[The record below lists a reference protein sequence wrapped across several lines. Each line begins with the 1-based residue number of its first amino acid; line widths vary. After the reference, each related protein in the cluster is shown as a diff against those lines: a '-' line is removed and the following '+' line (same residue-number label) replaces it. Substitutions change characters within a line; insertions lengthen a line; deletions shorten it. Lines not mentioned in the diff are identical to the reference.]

1 MSDTIPLAIA
11 FTETINAYFKG
22 TDATRCMVK
31 ITGNVMMSF
40 PAGVV
45 RVFKENPNPAL
56 LSFKIKKYLQIRKY
70 NAQQTTYR
78 TGYKS
83 PGI

>member
-1 MSDTIPLAIA
+1 
-11 FTETINAYFKG
+11 
-22 TDATRCMVK
+22 MVK

-56 LSFKIKKYLQIRKY
+56 LSFKIKNTSKLENTMLNNQLIE
-70 NAQQTTYR
+70 Q
-78 TGYKS
+78 
-83 PGI
+83 

>member
-1 MSDTIPLAIA
+1 MKQKKKSDKLFCWDQAQNFYSWPYSCN
-11 FTETINAYFKG
+11 F
-22 TDATRCMVK
+22 RCMVK

-56 LSFKIKKYLQIRKY
+56 LSFKIKNTSKLENTMLNKQLIE
-70 NAQQTTYR
+70 Q
-78 TGYKS
+78 
-83 PGI
+83 

>member
-1 MSDTIPLAIA
+1 MLGFPLTYAKLQMPSYNNI
-11 FTETINAYFKG
+11 KG
-22 TDATRCMVK
+22 HLDLIFRCMVK

-56 LSFKIKKYLQIRKY
+56 LSFKIKNTSKLENTMLNRQLIE
-70 NAQQTTYR
+70 Q
-78 TGYKS
+78 
-83 PGI
+83 